1 MAAIAVEEMCAGKA
15 SLRPESVDADI
26 PINAPWLRD
35 LSMLMTKPTGPLT
48 QLEVQ
53 RLLGRCMLR
62 LQQYEQLM
70 KTLLAHHEMA
80 GPVDMLEARR
90 SSRVEKLSDK
100 SLGHLVKAMFDTY
113 VVPNGFERE
122 LLPES
127 STPTDRVSFAFS
139 HRVTMEPERLAEVR
153 NAIEELVKVRNDL
166 VHHLIEQFD
175 LWAEDGCSAAISYLT
190 ATYDRIDTH
199 YGELEAWARGMDAV
213 RSLTA
218 QFMQSDAFR
227 EVLVTGVA
235 PDGSSDWPTTGI
247 VLVLRESIKLL
258 AVEGWAS
265 LESAKAWVQ
274 VTHPEQTPER
284 YGCRSWPQV
293 LNESNLFDLT
303 YRKDAK
309 GRKFGWFRERS
320 R

>member
-1 MAAIAVEEMCAGKA
+1 
-15 SLRPESVDADI
+15 
-26 PINAPWLRD
+26 
-35 LSMLMTKPTGPLT
+35 MLMNTPTGPLT
-48 QLEVQ
+48 QREVQ

-80 GPVDMLEARR
+80 GPVDTLEAHR

-100 SLGHLVKAMFDTY
+100 SLGHLVKVLFETY
-113 VVPNGFERE
+113 VVPDGFERE

-153 NAIEELVKVRNDL
+153 NAVEELVKVRNDL
-166 VHHLIEQFD
+166 VHHLMEQFD
-175 LWAEDGCSAAISYLT
+175 LWTDDGCFAAISHLT
-190 ATYDRIDTH
+190 AIYDRIDKH
-199 YGELEAWARGMDAV
+199 YVELEAWAGQMDTA
-213 RSLTA
+213 RSMMA

-227 EVLVTGVA
+227 EMLVNGIA
-235 PDGSSDWPTTGI
+235 PDGSFDWPATGI
-247 VLVLRESIKLL
+247 VSVLRESTKRL
-258 AVEGWAS
+258 AVEGWTS
-265 LESAKAWVQ
+265 LEAAKAWVQ
-274 VTHPEQTPER
+274 ANHPKQTPET

-293 LNESNLFDLT
+293 LSESSLFDLT
-303 YRKDAK
+303 YRLDAE
-309 GRKFGWFRERS
+309 GRKLGWFRERS

>member
-1 MAAIAVEEMCAGKA
+1 
-15 SLRPESVDADI
+15 
-26 PINAPWLRD
+26 
-35 LSMLMTKPTGPLT
+35 MLMNTPTGPLT
-48 QLEVQ
+48 QREVQ

-80 GPVDMLEARR
+80 GPVDTLEAHR

-100 SLGHLVKAMFDTY
+100 SLGHLVKVLFETY
-113 VVPNGFERE
+113 VVPDGFERE

-153 NAIEELVKVRNDL
+153 NAVEELVKVRNDL
-166 VHHLIEQFD
+166 VHHLMEQFD
-175 LWAEDGCSAAISYLT
+175 LWTDDGCFAAISHLT
-190 ATYDRIDTH
+190 AIYDRIDKH
-199 YGELEAWARGMDAV
+199 YVELEAWAGQMDTA
-213 RSLTA
+213 RSMMA

-227 EVLVTGVA
+227 EMLVNGIA
-235 PDGSSDWPTTGI
+235 PDGSFDWPATGI
-247 VLVLRESIKLL
+247 VSVLRESTKRL
-258 AVEGWAS
+258 AVEGWTS
-265 LESAKAWVQ
+265 LEDAQAWVQ
-274 VTHPEQTPER
+274 ANHPKQTPET

-293 LNESNLFDLT
+293 LSESSLFDLT
-303 YRKDAK
+303 YRLDAE
-309 GRKFGWFRERS
+309 GRKLGWFRERS